1 MVFGGCGLNKF
12 VFFFAGGEPHGAP
25 KNLRYHTFASTQ
37 DARRFAYSFDCRN
50 EGGYEPARI
59 AEACKMTF
67 KDFVMLGKDER
78 NQDQ

>member
-12 VFFFAGGEPHGAP
+12 VFFCGRGAP